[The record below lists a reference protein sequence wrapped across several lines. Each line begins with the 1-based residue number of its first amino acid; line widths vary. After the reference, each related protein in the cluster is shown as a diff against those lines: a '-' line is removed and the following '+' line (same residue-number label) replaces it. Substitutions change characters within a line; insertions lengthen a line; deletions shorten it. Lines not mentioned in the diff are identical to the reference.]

1 VGAAKAESFTFF
13 KNQVAYSLIF
23 KCLTFLIVELT
34 CKKHVF
40 RVGLA
45 TFRALKVA
53 NFAPRKEFRNTFRG
67 EFGKNNHSIEV
78 NNMVVFEGFH

>member
-1 VGAAKAESFTFF
+1 MF
-13 KNQVAYSLIF
+13 
-23 KCLTFLIVELT
+23 
-34 CKKHVF
+34 F

-78 NNMVVFEGFH
+78 NNMVVFD